1 MCRYKSALFIRF
13 TSLLCIM
20 VGMKNIFNSL
30 ILCCAVLTGCGFN
43 SNNFS
48 KFEEKLGVT
57 MPNKYERVFHS
68 YETTI
73 DSNLQYDIYK
83 IKNDWKLDY
92 QIQFQTDF
100 EEELDLEKYVDAINQ
115 YKPLN
120 IPEKHYIPSASSL
133 DWVCKREKGT
143 SRNYEWLLIFD
154 KETKTLYALDS
165 THQWIHQAIPMNN

>member
-57 MPNKYERVFHS
+57 MPNKYERVFHG

-83 IKNDWKLDY
+83 IKNDRKLDY
-92 QIQFQTDF
+92 QIQFQTD
-100 EEELDLEKYVDAINQ
+100 LCHQLISVLAPY
-115 YKPLN
+115 
-120 IPEKHYIPSASSL
+120 
-133 DWVCKREKGT
+133 
-143 SRNYEWLLIFD
+143 RN
-154 KETKTLYALDS
+154 
-165 THQWIHQAIPMNN
+165 

>member
-1 MCRYKSALFIRF
+1 MQHQYSTTLGLFVISKQHYCLSF
-13 TSLLCIM
+13 S
-20 VGMKNIFNSL
+20 FNSL

-57 MPNKYERVFHS
+57 MPNKYERVFHG

-83 IKNDWKLDY
+83 IKNDRKLDY

-115 YKPLN
+115 YKPL
-120 IPEKHYIPSASSL
+120 K
-133 DWVCKREKGT
+133 K
-143 SRNYEWLLIFD
+143 D
-154 KETKTLYALDS
+154 K
-165 THQWIHQAIPMNN
+165 Q